1 MLKNMTIRSS
11 LILGYAIT
19 ILVSLA
25 IIIFTLVGMSSTNSS
40 YQELINKTVAADVAV
55 VRIRVNTNIAARNVR
70 DIALTPDRVEQNAQ
84 QEERINEV
92 LQETDA
98 LFEQL
103 RATYPLAD
111 DSLIDEYEAYYD
123 NWRNT
128 LNSILD
134 AVNAM
139 DQEKA
144 IDIITNTETPYLNEM
159 VTAAQA
165 LDNAL
170 VEYENSQIEANNQ
183 AVLRTILISVIA
195 MVVATLAVMAL
206 GFTIIHGI
214 VRPTNQVKDALVGF
228 SQGQLDLPVEFESQ
242 NELGQM
248 CDALRTSQRI
258 LTGVIGDEAYLLSEM
273 AKGNFDVH
281 SKDPNLYVGALA
293 TVLESVRTINRGLS
307 DTLDQ
312 IGQSAGRVTDEAEQV
327 SNGSQA
333 LAQGATEQASAVEQL
348 SATVTEIA
356 QSAQENA
363 KNSDAAMEQAS
374 AAGQQ
379 VTESVTY
386 MEEMVEAM
394 DHISQSSEEISKIIN
409 TIENI
414 AFQTN
419 ILALNAAVEAARA
432 GAAGKGFAV
441 VADEVRNLAAKSDQA
456 AKATKELIERSNSSV
471 HEGSEIVGKV
481 SDSLKRT
488 AELTRQAEEGI
499 SLIAKAAE
507 RESDAI
513 EQVTMGIDQISAVV
527 QTNSATS
534 EESAAASQELAG
546 QAQLMKQMLARFRLR
561 QQSASHP
568 ALPESGY
575 QEGAHSAFADGDMG
589 KY

>member
-1 MLKNMTIRSS
+1 MLKNMTIRAS

-25 IIIFTLVGMSSTNSS
+25 IIIFTLVGMSSTNRS
-40 YQELINKTVAADVAV
+40 YQELLKKTVAADMAV
-55 VRIRVNTNIAARNVR
+55 VRIRLDTNIAARNIR
-70 DIALTPDRVEQNAQ
+70 DIALTPEQTEENAQ
-84 QEERINEV
+84 QEQRINEV
-92 LQETDA
+92 LQEIDT
-98 LFEQL
+98 LFDQL
-103 RATYPLAD
+103 RTTYPLAD
-111 DSLIDEYEAYYD
+111 DSLIDQYETCYD
-123 NWRNT
+123 NWRST

-134 AVNAM
+134 AVDAM

-144 IDIITNTETPYLNEM
+144 IDIITNTETPCLNEM

-214 VRPTNQVKDALVGF
+214 VKPTNQVKDALVGF

-281 SKDPNLYVGALA
+281 SKDPDLYVGALA

-394 DHISQSSEEISKIIN
+394 GHISQSSEEISKIIN

-546 QAQLMKQMLARFRLR
+546 QAQLMKQMLAGFRLR
-561 QQSASHP
+561 QQGGAHP
-568 ALPESGY
+568 ALPEVGY
-575 QEGAHSAFADGDMG
+575 RESTQSVFSDGDMG

>member
-134 AVNAM
+134 AVDAM

-575 QEGAHSAFADGDMG
+575 QENTHSAFTDGDMG